1 MSRLR
6 VWYGTPAIPVI
17 AEAVFEK
24 PPSTACEY
32 RAAQDALEAE
42 IARLGILGVPCDFR
56 GKPLLTGI
64 EAAA

>member
-6 VWYGTPAIPVI
+6 VWYGAPDRPVI
-17 AEAVFEK
+17 VEVVFDK

-42 IARLGILGVPCDFR
+42 ITRLEIVGVPCDFR

-64 EAAA
+64 AAA

>member
-1 MSRLR
+1 VSRLR
-6 VWYGTPAIPVI
+6 AWYGTPDRPVI
-17 AEAVFEK
+17 AEVVFDK
-24 PPSTACEY
+24 PPSPACEY

-42 IARLGILGVPCDFR
+42 IARLGIVGVPLDFR